1 MGNRCDTRTCCCPV
15 GQLILSSVSGNALR
29 VQCQFSGQCPGG
41 STSVDDAITMP
52 SSYNTQI
59 EFMGNLI
66 SISLSQDSRTIQ
78 FINPSVAEC
87 SEIATRGGS
96 SSIGTT
102 NLASIFILSGL
113 LSVIQFIV

>member
-1 MGNRCDTRTCCCPV
+1 M
-15 GQLILSSVSGNALR
+15 ILSSVSGNELR

-41 STSVDDAITMP
+41 STSVDDTITMP

-66 SISLSQDSRTIQ
+66 SVSLSQDSRTIE
-78 FINPSVAEC
+78 FINPSFSEC
-87 SEIATRGGS
+87 SEIATRDGS

-102 NLASIFILSGL
+102 NLASIFILTGL
-113 LSVIQFIV
+113 SSVRQFIG